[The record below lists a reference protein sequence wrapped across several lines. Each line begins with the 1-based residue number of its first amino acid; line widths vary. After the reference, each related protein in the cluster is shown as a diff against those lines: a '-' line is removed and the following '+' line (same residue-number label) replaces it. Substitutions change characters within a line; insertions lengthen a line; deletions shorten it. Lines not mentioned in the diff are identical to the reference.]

1 MRLWVIVL
9 ALLIVAFLCVTWVG
23 GGEVVVRETMG
34 GVAVVLPPGPHLRV
48 PLYHRAYHYDTTP
61 ITIDE
66 ALPIVTRDNASFKL
80 PCRIA
85 VHVSAGDALTF
96 HRGRSGRDVVPYL
109 QETTRNAIRDA
120 AKEMSSD
127 QILVPGAGAL
137 LGQRVSADLIGRG
150 ISDDGLTVSTPGP
163 QVIFNAVVD
172 YLSRKLPAS
181 ARQLAEAS
189 LKTDANVALYHAA
202 MGAVLEAEGKAG
214 EAETQYQEALYLD
227 PASPEPMSRLYMLYQ
242 TSKDP
247 AALGKLQRL
256 LEASIAKKKDSP
268 VNHDWLG
275 QVYLRSGQLDKAE
288 MAFNTAIAL
297 SPKTPEFHVSLGT
310 LRVRQNRLDDARA
323 AYNDALA
330 LRPDFPLALFNLGV
344 TWAVQGNLDKAI
356 EAFEKAD
363 KAGPASV
370 ALLNSMA
377 QAYEQKGDNV
387 KAADALRRSLA
398 QRPDQPDRAAELRK
412 LEGRSPG
419 PPPRKK

>member
-1 MRLWVIVL
+1 
-9 ALLIVAFLCVTWVG
+9 
-23 GGEVVVRETMG
+23 
-34 GVAVVLPPGPHLRV
+34 
-48 PLYHRAYHYDTTP
+48 
-61 ITIDE
+61 
-66 ALPIVTRDNASFKL
+66 
-80 PCRIA
+80 

-120 AKEMSSD
+120 AREMSSD
-127 QILVPGAGAL
+127 QILVASAGAL

-150 ISDDGLTVSTPGP
+150 ISDDGLTVSAPGP

-172 YLSRKLPAS
+172 YLNRKLPAS

-189 LKTDANVALYHAA
+189 LKTDPNVALHHAA
-202 MGAVLEAEGKAG
+202 MGAVLQAEGKTT
-214 EAETQYQEALYLD
+214 EAEMQYQEALYVD
-227 PASPEPMSRLYMLYQ
+227 PAAPEPMSRLYMLYQ

-247 AALGKLQRL
+247 EALGKLQRL

-330 LRPDFPLALFNLGV
+330 LRPDFPLALFNVGV
-344 TWAVQGNLDKAI
+344 TWAVQGDIDKAI
-356 EAFEKAD
+356 DAFEKAE
-363 KAGPASV
+363 KAGPPTV

-377 QAYEQKGDNV
+377 QAYEQKGDNAR
-387 KAADALRRSLA
+387 AAEALRRSLA
-398 QRPDQPDRAAELRK
+398 LRPEQPDRAAELK
-412 LEGRSPG
+412 KIEAQL
-419 PPPRKK
+419 PRKTTTKK

>member
-1 MRLWVIVL
+1 MRLWVIVI
-9 ALLIVAFLCVTWVG
+9 ALLVIAFLCVTWVG
-23 GGEVVVRETMG
+23 GGEIVVRETMG
-34 GVAVVLPPGPHLRV
+34 GGATVLAPGLHVRV
-48 PLYHRAYHYDTTP
+48 PLYHRVYHYGTTP
-61 ITIDE
+61 VTIDE
-66 ALPIVTRDNASFKL
+66 PVPIVTRDSASFKL

-109 QETTRNAIRDA
+109 EETTRNAIRDA

-127 QILVPGAGAL
+127 QILVASAGAL

-150 ISDDGLTVSTPGP
+150 ISDDGLSVSPPGP

-172 YLSRKLPAS
+172 YLNRKLPAS

-189 LKTDANVALYHAA
+189 LKTDPNAALHHAA
-202 MGAVLEAEGKAG
+202 MGAVLEAEGKTTD
-214 EAETQYQEALYLD
+214 AETQYQEALYVD
-227 PASPEPMSRLYMLYQ
+227 PAAPEPMSRLYMLYQ

-247 AALGKLQRL
+247 EALGKLQRL
-256 LEASIAKKKDSP
+256 LEASIAKKKDAP

-310 LRVRQNRLDDARA
+310 LRVRQHRLDDARA

-344 TWAVQGNLDKAI
+344 TWAVQGDLDKAI
-356 EAFEKAD
+356 DAFEKAE
-363 KAGPASV
+363 KAGPPSV

-377 QAYEQKGDNV
+377 QAYEQKGNNP

-398 QRPDQPDRAAELRK
+398 LRPDQPDRAAELK
-412 LEGRSPG
+412 KVEAQL
-419 PPPRKK
+419 PRKPLTKK